1 MTGDT
6 SMADTLEHLKKRL
19 DDEFGQTTRR
29 FDEIHERFD
38 KVANAKPEDDLYGRL
53 KELEKRVRKVR
64 TGGLFR
70 PGARGHRRVLKKYL
84 ALKNAPASPATPTQ
98 TFGK

>member
-1 MTGDT
+1 
-6 SMADTLEHLKKRL
+6 MADNSLEHAKKRL

-29 FDEIHERFD
+29 FDEIHDRFD
-38 KVANAKPEDDLYGRL
+38 NVSNCKPEDDLYGAL

-70 PGARGHRRVLKKYL
+70 PGARGHKRALRKYK
-84 ALKNAPASPATPTQ
+84 AAQAGSSSTSAPTQ
-98 TFGK
+98 KFGS